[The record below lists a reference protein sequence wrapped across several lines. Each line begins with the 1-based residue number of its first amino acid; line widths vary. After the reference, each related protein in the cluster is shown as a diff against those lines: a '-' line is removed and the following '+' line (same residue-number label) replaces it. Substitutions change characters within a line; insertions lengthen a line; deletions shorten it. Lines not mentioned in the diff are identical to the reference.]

1 MTEQSAPRIRVDSS
15 GIAKRRGARWRG
27 LVVDVV
33 QYTGNRPFRYRY
45 RGPHHLLMAVDRAM
59 RIAGQTHLDGVPRS
73 LRRDISGKLTFVP
86 AGHTYSGSFVPGVP
100 PRITCVYLDPATLAV
115 EPALGFNRTHL
126 APRLFFTN
134 AVLWST
140 VAKLTALVEHPT
152 PNDRAYAEALGAVL
166 AIELMHLDSGLRV
179 AEPPARGGLAG
190 WQKRLVSDAF
200 DARPTHDYSLAELAA
215 LVDLSPTHFAR
226 AFKRSFGEA
235 PGRYQL
241 RRRIERAKTLLADP
255 AKSVTDV
262 ALACGFGF
270 PGNFSAAFRKMTGVA
285 PSAFRRTFE

>member
-200 DARPTHDYSLAELAA
+200 D
-215 LVDLSPTHFAR
+215 
-226 AFKRSFGEA
+226 RSFGEA